1 MAIQFVGWSVAKTS
15 LQRRNHCRI
24 GGLARILVTAYLLNP
39 WGRKRRPYDFK
50 APVLLLHRPVDL
62 PNSLSSSALYTESLN
77 MNLGPSIHF
86 IANTFFE
93 LSLRDSSKRG
103 TGKINWLY

>member
-1 MAIQFVGWSVAKTS
+1 MERGQDRRSSENISNSIFIDGSECEYEPMGSEMAT
-15 LQRRNHCRI
+15 
-24 GGLARILVTAYLLNP
+24 
-39 WGRKRRPYDFK
+39 
-50 APVLLLHRPVDL
+50 VLFQGSGVDL